1 MLRNSSTVLV
11 FDLGTTNFKG
21 TLFDINGEL
30 KALARIPTPFTN
42 TRGVHSEISVPAFD
56 TAIQSLADDLR
67 ASAPED
73 YAAVAAVTFS
83 SQTNSFVL
91 LNPSGD
97 ALTPFIIWNDRRAA
111 AINPPLDAFMALPD
125 FYARSGVPGLSPEF
139 MLAKL
144 YWHQEE
150 TAEMW
155 ERVDRILL
163 ISDYLTWRFTGKYV
177 TEAGAAGLTGL
188 IDIHTLEWREDAL
201 ALLALE
207 RDSLCDIVRAGTNL
221 GRITTSA
228 AESFHLSGDCQF
240 VVGCLDQY
248 AGAIGAGNTKS
259 GDVSETTGTV
269 LATVRCV
276 DEFGPVAGGPVFWG
290 PSAAPGR
297 YYQMVFGDVSA
308 NLLEAFRN
316 ALPDSVDFEVLGEEA
331 AGATGDRLVLPR
343 NLDTPALLEHV
354 RMWAIDEPR
363 GEAVRAIFEGVAASL
378 NEQLTQLCGTSRPK
392 QIHSVGGAARSTVW
406 MEIKANAL
414 GLPLRAVACPEPTSL
429 GAALLAIHGLTGESL
444 ESLATRCVKLEK
456 IIAPNALP
464 WYEA

>member
-1 MLRNSSTVLV
+1 MGSAAATILV

-30 KALARIPTPFTN
+30 KALARIPTPLTN
-42 TRGVHSEISVPAFD
+42 TRGVHSEVSVPAFD
-56 TAIQSLADDLR
+56 AAIQQLAEELR
-67 ASAPED
+67 TLAPED
-73 YAAVAAVTFS
+73 YAAIAAVTFS

-91 LNPSGD
+91 LGPSGE
-97 ALTPFIIWNDRRAA
+97 AMTPFIIWNDRRAA
-111 AINPPLDAFMALPD
+111 AISPPLDAFMALPD

-177 TEAGAAGLTGL
+177 TEAGVAGLTGL
-188 IDIHTLEWREDAL
+188 IDIHTLEWRDDAL

-221 GRITTSA
+221 GTVTPA
-228 AESFHLSGDCQF
+228 ASEAFHLPSDCQF
-240 VVGCLDQY
+240 VVGCLDQF
-248 AGAIGAGNTKS
+248 AGAIGAGNTQS
-259 GDVSETTGTV
+259 CNVSETTGTV
-269 LATVRCV
+269 LATVRCAG
-276 DEFGPVAGGPVFWG
+276 EFSPSNGSPVFWG
-290 PSAAPGR
+290 PSAQPGR

-316 ALPDSVDFEVLGEEA
+316 ALPDSVGFEVLGEEA
-331 AGATGDRLVLPR
+331 EAATGDRLVLPR
-343 NLDTPALLEHV
+343 NLDTPDLLEHV
-354 RMWAIDEPR
+354 RMWATGEPR
-363 GEAVRAIFEGVAASL
+363 GEAVLAIFEGVAASL
-378 NEQLTQLCGTSRPK
+378 NDQLAQLCGASRPEEL
-392 QIHSVGGAARSTVW
+392 HSVGGAARSRVW

-414 GLPLRAVACPEPTSL
+414 GLPVRAVACPEPTSL

-444 ESLATRCVKLEK
+444 ESLAARCVRLEPT
-456 IIAPNALP
+456 IYPNTQK
-464 WYEA
+464 